1 MFGQDYART
10 LETWLANFDQQ
21 KQQIIALGFDEG
33 FIRLW
38 RFYLATCAA
47 SFRVNKT
54 DVMQIE
60 MTHA

>member
-21 KQQIIALGFDEG
+21 KQAITALGFDEG

-47 SFRVNKT
+47 GFSVNKT
-54 DVMQIE
+54 DVMQME
-60 MTHA
+60 MSHA